1 MAREMKKNAIKSAL
15 ILMALCFSFGMD
27 GDVIAQKRER
37 QLKFNIRVC
46 ARLRPLPQDAVTQRS
61 RVVIP
66 LHQRLQL
73 IQSRQHCNRT
83 DSLRRLWEPRGG
95 LTDAWARA
103 NATGPRGAEEEV
115 DREDEDVE
123 MEQSGRGDGGFRETD
138 ADQEVSACILSTA
151 GGDCG
156 HVLMC
161 CPSGGGIR
169 RFAMD
174 HVLTVAA
181 TQAETYAAT
190 ANEAVK
196 QFLAGQNACIFAYG
210 QTGSGKSHSMFGATD
225 EASCSVTSTAQDAC
239 AEAGIVPRACSE
251 VLAEASAIRARGGR
265 ASVSLSFVELYGE
278 TITDLLADDAH
289 LDADAHTPS
298 TDASMQSVAAAAR
311 CSAVGPKAVVAAA
324 VLRGRH
330 STPLHTPEECA
341 HALARGVS
349 SRKRAATALNQRSSR
364 AHTVIVL
371 HLETCQAG
379 LTATQGALDNAALDT
394 RVGEQSEGPGF
405 VATKSH

>member
-1 MAREMKKNAIKSAL
+1 MAKKAVNKNAMAVKKNAIRKSAL
-15 ILMALCFSFGMD
+15 ILISVCVSFAMD

-103 NATGPRGAEEEV
+103 NATVPRGAEVEV

-138 ADQEVSACILSTA
+138 ADQEVSACILATA
-151 GGDCG
+151 GGEGG

-169 RFAMD
+169 RFTMD
-174 HVLTVAA
+174 NVLTVAA

-225 EASCSVTSTAQDAC
+225 EASCSVTSSAQDAC

-289 LDADAHTPS
+289 TPS
-298 TDASMQSVAAAAR
+298 TDASLQSVAAAAR

-330 STPLHTPEECA
+330 STPLHCAEECA
-341 HALARGVS
+341 QALARGVS

-371 HLETCQAG
+371 HLETCQVG
-379 LTATQGALDNAALDT
+379 LAATQGALDNAALDT

-405 VATKSH
+405 VAF